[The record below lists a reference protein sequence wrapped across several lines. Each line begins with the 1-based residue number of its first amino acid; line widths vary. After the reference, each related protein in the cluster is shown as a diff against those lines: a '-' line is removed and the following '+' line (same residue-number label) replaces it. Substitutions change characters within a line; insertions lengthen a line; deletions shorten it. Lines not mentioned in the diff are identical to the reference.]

1 VKAAL
6 DLQGV
11 ICPIL
16 TPFNDD
22 DRIDL
27 PSVRQ
32 LVDYLLDR
40 GVHGLMV
47 GGTTG
52 EGMLLSLEEREHLC
66 ATVIEHVD
74 GRAPIIAHTG
84 CIGTADT
91 VRLTQ
96 HAASAGAT
104 AAAMI
109 VPYFF
114 SFDVTSLLSHYVTV
128 AASVPDFPL
137 FIYTF
142 PDNAKNDIGPDLL
155 QKLRAEAPNI
165 LGIKSS
171 NRELTRLQEYIDV
184 GGEGFLVFN
193 GSDGLMLPALA
204 LGANGQVSG
213 NANVFPEVFRELY
226 EAFVQG
232 DLKRARDRQ
241 RVVNQ
246 IRRVLRDGQHP
257 AYLKAGLALRGIP
270 AGRVRKPMRELTS
283 QEADQLAHD
292 LRTLGLV

>member
-1 VKAAL
+1 M
-6 DLQGV
+6 
-11 ICPIL
+11 L
-16 TPFNDD
+16 TPFDDD
-22 DRIDL
+22 DRVDL
-27 PSVRQ
+27 PRTRQ
-32 LVDYLLDR
+32 LVDFLLDH

-66 ATVIEHVD
+66 EAVVEHVG

-91 VRLTQ
+91 LRLTR

-109 VPYFF
+109 VPYFY
-114 SFDVTSLLSHYVTV
+114 SFDVVSLLGHYLTV

-137 FIYTF
+137 FIYAF
-142 PDNAKNDIGPDLL
+142 PDNARNDIGPDLL
-155 QKLRAEAPNI
+155 QKLRTEAPNI
-165 LGIKSS
+165 LGVKST
-171 NRELTRLQEYIDV
+171 NRELIRFQEYIEV
-184 GGEGFLVFN
+184 GGEGFLAFN
-193 GSDGLMLPALA
+193 GVDGLMLPALA
-204 LGANGQVSG
+204 LGADGQVSG

-232 DLKRARDRQ
+232 DMERARDQQ
-241 RVVNQ
+241 RLVNH
-246 IRRVLRDGQHP
+246 IRRAFRDGRHP
-257 AYLKAGLALRGIP
+257 SYLKAGLALRGIP

-283 QEADQLAHD
+283 QEADQLTHD
-292 LRTLGLV
+292 LRALGLV